1 MAIKMESD
9 ALPVRQSSSC
19 QAKGLTKNKEI
30 LMYTISKI
38 LVPVDFSE
46 RSANALKYAASL
58 ASRSGAG
65 ITALHVMSKE
75 KDDSLQRVLTAF
87 EGWPVPSMAAARLP
101 LDRQLRERT
110 LDLYNFIEKVLGNR
124 YSSTIGREVRIGDP
138 VKEIVAVARKRRVD
152 LVIVESPKKS
162 LFSYLRAQG
171 SLLRLTLRLPCPV
184 LLAPPDSYTA
194 WDGPRNSGLLADL
207 RPLHR

>member
-1 MAIKMESD
+1 
-9 ALPVRQSSSC
+9 
-19 QAKGLTKNKEI
+19 
-30 LMYTISKI
+30 MYKISKI

-58 ASRSGAG
+58 ASQSGAA
-65 ITALHVMSKE
+65 ITALHVVSEE

-87 EGWPVPSMAAARLP
+87 EGWPVPSMKATRLP

-110 LDLYNFIEKVLGNR
+110 LDLYNFIERVLGNR

-138 VKEIVAVARKRRVD
+138 IKEIARVARKKRVD
-152 LVIVESPKKS
+152 LVIVENPKKS

-171 SLLRLTLRLPCPV
+171 SLLRLTLRLPCAV
-184 LLAPPDSYTA
+184 LLAPPDSHTD
-194 WDGPRNSGLLADL
+194 WNGPRDSRLLADL
-207 RPLHR
+207 RPMHR